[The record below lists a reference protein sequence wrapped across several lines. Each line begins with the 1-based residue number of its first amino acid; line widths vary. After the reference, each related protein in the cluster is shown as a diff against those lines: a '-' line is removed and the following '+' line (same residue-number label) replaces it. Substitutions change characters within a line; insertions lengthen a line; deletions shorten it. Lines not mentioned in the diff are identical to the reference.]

1 MKTPSREKTAI
12 RLKGLREQLDAIEAR
27 EDAGSTPAAP
37 NRKVS
42 LILWACVV
50 AVGALIYYLAA
61 WFQRH

>member
-12 RLKGLREQLDAIEAR
+12 RLKGLREQLDAIQAR
-27 EDAGSTPAAP
+27 EDAGATPAAP

-42 LILWACVV
+42 VILWICVV
-50 AVGALIYYLAA
+50 LVGALIYYLTA